1 MFRQYPRKVLLLV
14 LMLGSVA
21 AGACAASPTEDGASA
36 APETASRDTLVF
48 ADYNWPSAQIQNRI
62 VQYLVEEG
70 YGYPTDVVFGETLPL
85 YQGFRTDDIH
95 VSMEIWLPNQVE
107 IWSQV
112 ENDGVMVAVGESL
125 SGSWQSTFVIPAY
138 LQAEYPELDSI
149 EDLRE
154 EKYKALFATA
164 ETDGKARLVNC
175 VIGWACEAVGARQI
189 ESYGLSEHVHVV
201 NPGGSA
207 ALYAD
212 LFGAYEQGRPWLGY
226 MSKTDDP
233 AQVLD
238 LVRLEEPPYSD
249 ECWATTKAC
258 AYVDTTMLIAV
269 RPWLLERAPDVV
281 DLLRAYSID
290 LDTYQAIF
298 AWMFTNETSEN
309 NAALWWLANHPGIW
323 GEWVTEA
330 AAASV
335 LHALE
340 AGEIPDGWPVQ

>member
-1 MFRQYPRKVLLLV
+1 MFRYPRLVLLLV
-14 LMLGSVA
+14 LMLGGLA
-21 AGACAASPTEDGASA
+21 GGACAAPPTEEDTPAVPDA
-36 APETASRDTLVF
+36 ASRDTLVF
-48 ADYNWPSAQIQNRI
+48 ADYTWPSAQIQNRI
-62 VQYLVEEG
+62 VQYLVEKG
-70 YGYPTDVVFGETLPL
+70 YGYPTDVVFGESLPL
-85 YQGFRTDDIH
+85 YQGFRTNDVH

-112 ENDGVMVAVGESL
+112 EDDGVMVAVGESL

-149 EDLRE
+149 EDLRK

-164 ETDGKARLVNC
+164 ETGGKARLVNC
-175 VIGWACEAVGARQI
+175 VIGWACEVVGARQV

-201 NPGGSA
+201 NPGSGA

-212 LFGAYEQGRPWLGY
+212 LFGAYEQGQPWLGY

-233 AQVLD
+233 AQLLD

-258 AYVDTTMLIAV
+258 GYVATTMLIAV
-269 RPWLLERAPDVV
+269 RPWLMERAPDIV
-281 DLLRAYSID
+281 DMLSAYGINVD
-290 LDTYQAIF
+290 IYQTIF
-298 AWMFTNETSEN
+298 AWMTANEASESE
-309 NAALWWLANHPGIW
+309 AALWWLANHPDIW
-323 GEWVTEA
+323 GQWVTEA